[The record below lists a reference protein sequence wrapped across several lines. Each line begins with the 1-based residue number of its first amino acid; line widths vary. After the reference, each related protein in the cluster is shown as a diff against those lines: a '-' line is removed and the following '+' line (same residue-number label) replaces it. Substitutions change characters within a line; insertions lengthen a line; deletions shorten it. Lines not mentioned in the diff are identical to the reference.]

1 MKRTLKQ
8 IGSLF
13 LMVCMAVTMLPG
25 AVFAA
30 VDDEFIVDN
39 LKYKVLTEDTGAK
52 TGTVALVGYPYGSE
66 PTGTLIVAET
76 VSNGG
81 IDYTVT
87 EIGEEAFSW
96 CSGLTDVIISNSVET
111 VGENAFESITDLSN
125 VTLGSS
131 VKTIGDGAFKYLK
144 MTDIHLT
151 ESVEVIGEDAFYG
164 CENLTEFT
172 VDEVNSNFSAKDG
185 VLYSKDGKTL
195 VLYPMGKTGDSY
207 TIPDSVVNIGK
218 RAFNGNNKIQT
229 MDTANVVTI
238 GEEAFEGSGLE
249 SINIRDS
256 VVTIGLEAFKNCPS
270 LVTVTIPASSSL
282 ETIGVEAFSQC
293 LELMSINLPASLKT
307 IGGWAFGYCDSLE
320 SLWIGP
326 LVESIGTDTFV
337 AEKLADFTVAP
348 DNEYYTSAD
357 SVLYDKSKTILIK
370 YMQGKT
376 DTSFSIP
383 DTVTKIEE
391 SAFYSSNNLESV
403 TIPSS
408 VNSIGNSAFYW
419 SEIKSVAF
427 LGNIPP
433 TVGSGIFNSCMN
445 LTDIYVPKGS
455 GDAYKTA
462 LGDYASLIRA
472 PLTIDQAAWEA
483 LIAVN
488 GAAINDGDTIILG
501 EDVTGDLYRSDAL
514 SNLTIDGNGHTIN
527 GCLYF
532 SKKINLTLENV
543 TINGSNV
550 SHAIT
555 FIGISEESRL
565 KTLGT
570 VTVKGKDSENSS
582 SNGKAGIYSVGDL
595 TITASDTTTITAGD
609 TFEDGVSY
617 PAVLVENGTLTL
629 DGGSPTFHGGKSG
642 SSNGVYVGSMS
653 DNDFNL
659 IIISGSPKFIGGSIN
674 DIGTSGAV
682 VEGTIR
688 ISSSGSPQFIGSD
701 GLGSSNRANGAWA
714 LNLEITAG
722 TPIFIGGSATSD
734 TNYSFAGNGI
744 DVDTVTISGIA
755 SPTFTGGDAAASDH
769 GGRGLLFWEGLNIST
784 SRDVTFTGGSNSP
797 YAIEEGNGSATKN
810 GINLKNL
817 TGKITADNTK
827 GEYSAIG
834 LIEGTI
840 TYPEE
845 LTEAQKYN
853 GTDKM
858 YTLDMGATYTV
869 TVNGSYEGTT
879 GAGSYAHGSTV
890 TISAGSRSNY
900 SFAGWTATDITLAN
914 PDSAST
920 TFTMPAN
927 NVTVTANWKSNSS
940 SGDGGDGGDG
950 GGSGGSGG
958 GGAIVQPTAPAANG
972 STQVN
977 YTASGGTASLAL
989 PNAKV
994 DEIITNSKGDEAVID
1009 LSEVSGITSAEL
1021 PKTAVS
1027 AMNQAGLDVTVRLP
1041 AGSITLNE
1049 GAAASILEQAEG
1061 GSLKLELQQVAS
1073 TSLTDEQKKAV
1084 KSGDLVLDINILSG
1098 TKKISTFDGT
1108 LTISVP
1114 YNGPQPVAVWYL
1126 NDKGELEKLSCTF
1139 EDGKVSF
1146 DLDHLS
1152 LYVVGQDTA
1161 WVNPFTDIKETEWF
1175 YNSVEYVHENGLM
1188 VGTSTVP
1195 MRFSP
1200 HDATIRAMLVT
1211 ILYRLE
1217 GSPEVT
1223 AANVFS
1229 DVKDEAYYAKAVV
1242 WASENKIVSG
1252 YGDSK
1257 FGPLDILTREQ
1268 MASIMF
1274 RYAKYKGYNVTGG
1287 ADLSSFDDAEAISAW
1302 AKEAL
1307 AWSYDKG
1314 LILGNGKKLAPD
1326 GNAERC
1332 HTAAILQRF
1341 IESIAKEQP

>member
-13 LMVCMAVTMLPG
+13 LMVCMVVTMLPG
-25 AVFAA
+25 VVFAA

-39 LKYKVLTEDTGAK
+39 LKYKVLTEDTGSN

-66 PTGTLIVAET
+66 PTGTLTVAET

-87 EIGEEAFSW
+87 EIGYEAFGW
-96 CSGLTDVIISNSVET
+96 GSGLTDVIISNSVET
-111 VGENAFESITDLSN
+111 VGKDAFAFITTLAN

-131 VKTIGDGAFKYLK
+131 VKTIGDGAFQYLK
-144 MTDIHLT
+144 MTDIHLPQ
-151 ESVEVIGEDAFYG
+151 SVEVIGKDAFYG

-207 TIPDSVVNIGK
+207 TIPDSVVNIGN
-218 RAFNGNNKIQT
+218 RAFKRNAKIKT

-238 GEEAFEGSGLE
+238 GEEAFEGSGLR

-256 VVTIGLEAFKNCPS
+256 VVTIGKEAFKSCPS

-282 ETIGVEAFSQC
+282 ETIGDGAFSQC

-307 IGGWAFGYCDSLE
+307 IGGWAFGYCHSLE

-326 LVESIGTDTFV
+326 LVESIGIDAFF

-348 DNEYYTSAD
+348 DNEYYVSED
-357 SVLYDKSKTILIK
+357 NVLYSKDKTTLIK

-376 DTSFSIP
+376 ETSFSIP

-391 SAFYSSNNLESV
+391 SAFYDSDSLETV

-433 TVGSGIFNSCMN
+433 TVGSGIFDSCKK
-445 LTDIYVPKGS
+445 LTDIYVPEGS

-462 LGDYASLIRA
+462 LGDYTSLIRA
-472 PLTIDQAAWEA
+472 PVTIDQADWEA
-483 LIAVN
+483 LIADN
-488 GAAINDGDTIILG
+488 GAALNDRDTIILG

-555 FIGISEESRL
+555 FMSISEESRL

-582 SNGKAGIYSVGDL
+582 SYGKAGIYSVGDL
-595 TITASDTTTITAGD
+595 TITASDATTITAGD
-609 TFEDGVSY
+609 AFGEGASN
-617 PAVLVENGTLTL
+617 PAVMVDDGNLTL
-629 DGGSPTFHGGKSG
+629 DGGSPTFQGGKGG
-642 SSNGVYVGSMS
+642 SSNGVYVGSMT

-659 IIISGSPKFIGGSIN
+659 IITSGSPKFIGGSNN
-674 DIGTSGAV
+674 DIGTSGVV
-682 VEGTIR
+682 VEGTIF
-688 ISSSGSPQFIGSD
+688 ISSTGSPQFIGAD
-701 GLGSSNRANGAWA
+701 GLGSNNRANGAWA

-734 TNYSFAGNGI
+734 TDYPFAGNGI

-755 SPTFTGGDAAASDH
+755 SPTFTGGDAAAIDH
-769 GGRGLLFWEGLNIST
+769 GGAGLLFWEGLNIST
-784 SRDVTFTGGSNSP
+784 SRDVTFTGGINCE
-797 YAIEEGNGSATKN
+797 YAIEEGNGSATKT
-810 GINLKNL
+810 GINLENL
-817 TGKITADNTK
+817 TGKLTADNTK
-827 GEYSAIG
+827 GSYGVGAIKSRS
-834 LIEGTI
+834 TI
-840 TYPEE
+840 TYPEG
-845 LTEAQKYN
+845 LAEAKKYK
-853 GTDKM
+853 GIERK
-858 YTLDMGATYTV
+858 YILDMGAPYTV
-869 TVNGSYEGTT
+869 TVNDSYAGTT
-879 GAGSYAHGSTV
+879 GAGSYTYGETV
-890 TISAGSRSNY
+890 SISAGSRSNY
-900 SFAGWTATDITLAN
+900 SFAGWTATVVTLVN
-914 PDSAST
+914 PGSAST

-940 SGDGGDGGDG
+940 SDDD
-950 GGSGGSGG
+950 SDNDSGG
-958 GGAIVQPTAPAANG
+958 GGSVAPVQSTAPAANG

-977 YTASGGTASLAL
+977 YTANGGTASLAL
-989 PNAKV
+989 PSSKV
-994 DEIITNSKGDEAVID
+994 DEIITNSKDSEAVID
-1009 LSEVSGITSAEL
+1009 LSNVSGITAAEL

-1027 AMNQAGLDVTVRLP
+1027 AMNEAGLDVTVRLP

-1049 GAAASILEQAEG
+1049 DTAASVLEQAEG
-1061 GSLKLELQQVAS
+1061 GSLKLELEQVAS
-1073 TSLTDEQKKAV
+1073 TSLTDEQREAV
-1084 KSGDLVLDINILSG
+1084 KSGDIVLDINILSG

-1108 LTISVP
+1108 LTITVP

-1126 NDKGELEKLSCTF
+1126 NDKGELEKLSCKF

-1152 LYVVGQDTA
+1152 LYVVGQDTDEPVETP
-1161 WVNPFTDIKETEWF
+1161 WVNHFTDVKETDWF
-1175 YNSVEYVHENGLM
+1175 YNNVGYAYENGLM
-1188 VGTSTVP
+1188 TGTSTEP
-1195 MRFSP
+1195 MKFSP
-1200 HDATIRAMLVT
+1200 HDATNRAMLVT

-1217 GSPEVT
+1217 GSPEMT
-1223 AANVFS
+1223 APNVFA
-1229 DVKDEAYYAKAVV
+1229 DVNDDTYYVKAVI

-1252 YGDSK
+1252 YGNGK

-1268 MASIMF
+1268 MASMMF
-1274 RYAKYKGYNVTGG
+1274 SFAKYKGYNVTGV
-1287 ADLSSFDDAEAISAW
+1287 ADLSVFEDAESISPW
-1302 AKEAL
+1302 AKEAM
-1307 AWSYDKG
+1307 AWAYDKG
-1314 LILGNGKKLAPD
+1314 LILGSGKKLAPD
-1326 GNAERC
+1326 GKAERC
-1332 HTAAILQRF
+1332 QTAAILQRF
-1341 IESIAKEQP
+1341 IETIAK